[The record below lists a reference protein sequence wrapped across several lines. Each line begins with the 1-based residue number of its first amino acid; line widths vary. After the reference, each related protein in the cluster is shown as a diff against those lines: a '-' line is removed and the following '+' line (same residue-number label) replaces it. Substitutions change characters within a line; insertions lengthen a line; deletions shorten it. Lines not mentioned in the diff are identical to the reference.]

1 MRKYAIRLIRI
12 LIDFN
17 ENIEYIIQ
25 LGIKLCIDGKEWK
38 DREGGLIIMKL
49 ICENKRDFLLGKKNY
64 CKKVIESLVYGYKNC
79 SELIQKHSAEIL
91 TNFLKKIPDFSE
103 ISILLP
109 PEIITKIYEL
119 QNQSTT
125 EINTKLEALINKS
138 VNILSNPLNNLYNK
152 EKYEYP
158 NGEERLLNLEKSN
171 NAPPNDIKSL
181 NIHLYKNADGNM
193 FGIFPQEDIEIICQY
208 KELTEEEIKEG
219 KEQKISY
226 SLVVDKFNKIKE
238 IFDEKCKDLDFLRY
252 SSSFF
257 KFLSFFLNQENNP
270 NYTGVNSSS
279 ILLNILEM
287 LDYLVSGISGV
298 NLIASFYSVLPYIV
312 FDLNHSN
319 ILVREAL
326 KKILNKIIMIIPTS
340 QLIPYLINAISKNH
354 DKWILIQECLIYLEY
369 IFTHLNE
376 IYNDIEWS
384 NNYPTY
390 DINIILEILK
400 LWDHPVAKV
409 KYHVKRV
416 VKILANLSGN
426 TEKFLK
432 TLSYYTSE
440 TLQSEILKFFYGQSL
455 SSNIITN
462 AKNINNIK
470 FDVATQRVLSALPQK
485 LSMSLAKEQND
496 ENLEIFA
503 KMKKYDN
510 VNKNKNMKYNG
521 YIIDET
527 LMKNISDKEPPVYI
541 GKKEPLDNY
550 PNYEIDKEEN
560 KDDKKQKGK
569 AVKQILKSRLKRYN
583 DPTEIKKEEIYDKD
597 YIFEVR
603 RKEELSPIK
612 YNKKNSNEL
621 FLIYNEILNQMKNLL
636 NWEKQFKAIDL
647 FRKSLHH
654 HINLIKSNKKYFY
667 DLINALLQL
676 SCSTRSLLA
685 KNALVAL
692 EDLFEARELSY
703 YDILSDIIRIL
714 IKKMND
720 KNKVIKDEAMKAM
733 ICLIMFLNVEK
744 SSNIIVEEYKNV
756 KNHDTICLVIM
767 CFGFYLK
774 YHREKIFNLA
784 NWNRMMVFV
793 QEQYNFKRNVQII
806 RDACMEFFVIIRN
819 YFRNEET
826 FENYMKNY
834 FSLQTMS
841 SLLMFMNIYNP
852 E

>member
-1 MRKYAIRLIRI
+1 
-12 LIDFN
+12 
-17 ENIEYIIQ
+17 
-25 LGIKLCIDGKEWK
+25 
-38 DREGGLIIMKL
+38 MKL

-64 CKKVIESLVYGYKNC
+64 LKKVIEALVYGYKNC
-79 SELIQKHSAEIL
+79 SEIIQKHSAEIL
-91 TNFLKKIPDFSE
+91 TNFLQKIPDFSD
-103 ISILLP
+103 ISIHLS
-109 PEIITKIYEL
+109 PEIISKIYEL

-125 EINTKLEALINKS
+125 EINTKLEKLINKS
-138 VNILSNPLNNLYNK
+138 VNILSNPLNAIYDK

-158 NGEERLLNLEKSN
+158 DGEERLLNLEKSN

-181 NIHLYKNADGNM
+181 NIYLYKNSDGNM
-193 FGIFPQEDIEIICQY
+193 FGIFPQEDINIICSY

-219 KEQKISY
+219 KEQKITY
-226 SLVVDKFNKIKE
+226 SSVVEKFNEIKE
-238 IFDEKCKDLDFLRY
+238 IFDEKCKEQIFLRY

-257 KFLSFFLNQENNP
+257 KFLSFFLNPENIP
-270 NYTGVNSSS
+270 NYTGPNSSS

-287 LDYLVSGISGV
+287 IDFLVSGISGV
-298 NLIASFYSVLPYIV
+298 NLIASFYSVLPSIV
-312 FDLNHSN
+312 YNLNHNN

-326 KKILNKIIMIIPTS
+326 KKILNKIVMIIPTS
-340 QLIPYLINAISKNH
+340 QLIPFLINGISKNH
-354 DKWILIQECLIYLEY
+354 DKWILLQECLIYLEY

-384 NNYPTY
+384 NNHPTY
-390 DINIILEILK
+390 DINIILEIIK

-416 VKILANLSGN
+416 LKILSKLSGN

-440 TLQSEILKFFYGQSL
+440 TLQSEILKLFYGQSL
-455 SSNIITN
+455 SNNIINN
-462 AKNINNIK
+462 ARNIQNIK
-470 FDVATQRVLSALPQK
+470 FDVATQRVISALPPK

-496 ENLEIFA
+496 EELKIFS

-510 VNKNKNMKYNG
+510 INKNKNLKYNG
-521 YIIDET
+521 YLMDET
-527 LMKNISDKEPPVYI
+527 LMKNISDKEPPVFI

-550 PNYEIDKEEN
+550 PNYEIDPEEKKEE
-560 KDDKKQKGK
+560 KKKKGK
-569 AVKQILKSRLKRYN
+569 AEKQIFKSKLKRYN
-583 DPTEIKKEEIYDKD
+583 DPSEIKKEEIYDKD

-603 RKEELSPIK
+603 KKEELSPIK
-612 YNKKNSNEL
+612 YKKKESNQL

-647 FRKSLHH
+647 FRKCLVHH
-654 HINLIKSNKKYFY
+654 KNLLKSSKKYFY
-667 DLINALLQL
+667 DLITALLQL

-692 EDLFEARELSY
+692 EDLFESRELSY
-703 YDILSDIIRIL
+703 YELYNDIIKTL
-714 IKKMND
+714 IKKMQD
-720 KNKVIKDEAMKAM
+720 KNNVIKDEAIKAM

-744 SSNIIVEEYKNV
+744 TSTIIIEEYKTI
-756 KNHDTICLVIM
+756 KNHDTICLIIM

-784 NWNRMMVFV
+784 NWNKMMVFV
-793 QEQYNFKRNVQII
+793 QEQYNFKRNIQSI
-806 RDACMEFFVIIRN
+806 RDACMDFFVIVRN
-819 YFRNEET
+819 YFKDEET
-826 FENYMKNY
+826 FENYMKSY

-841 SLLMFMNIYNP
+841 SLLMFMNIYNQD
-852 E
+852 

>member
-1 MRKYAIRLIRI
+1 
-12 LIDFN
+12 
-17 ENIEYIIQ
+17 
-25 LGIKLCIDGKEWK
+25 
-38 DREGGLIIMKL
+38 MKL

-64 CKKVIESLVYGYKNC
+64 LKKVIEALVYGYKNC
-79 SELIQKHSAEIL
+79 SEIIQKHSAEIL
-91 TNFLKKIPDFSE
+91 TNFLQKIPDFSDV
-103 ISILLP
+103 SFLLS
-109 PEIITKIYEL
+109 PEIISKIYEL

-125 EINTKLEALINKS
+125 EINTKLDKLINKS
-138 VNILSNPLNNLYNK
+138 VNLLSNPLISIYDK

-158 NGEERLLNLEKSN
+158 DGEERLLNLEKSN
-171 NAPPNDIKSL
+171 NAPPTDIKSL
-181 NIHLYKNADGNM
+181 NIYLYKNADGNM
-193 FGIFPQEDIEIICQY
+193 YGIFPEEIINIISSY

-226 SLVVDKFNKIKE
+226 SLVVEKFNQMKE
-238 IFDEKCKDLDFLRY
+238 IFEEKCKEQIFLRY

-257 KFLSFFLNQENNP
+257 KFLSFFLNPENKP
-270 NYTGVNSSS
+270 NYTGPNSSS

-287 LDYLVSGISGV
+287 IDFLVSGISGV
-298 NLIASFYSVLPYIV
+298 NLIASFYSVLPSIV
-312 FDLNHSN
+312 SNLNHSN
-319 ILVREAL
+319 TSIREAL
-326 KKILNKIIMIIPTS
+326 KKILNKIVMIIPTS
-340 QLIPYLINAISKNH
+340 QLIPFLINGISKNH

-384 NNYPTY
+384 NVHPTY

-416 VKILANLSGN
+416 LKILSKLSGN

-440 TLQSEILKFFYGQSL
+440 TLQSEILKLFYGQSL
-455 SSNIITN
+455 SSNIINN
-462 AKNINNIK
+462 ARNIQNMK
-470 FDVATQRVLSALPQK
+470 FDVATQRVISALPQK
-485 LSMSLAKEQND
+485 LSMSLAKEKND
-496 ENLEIFA
+496 EDLIIFD

-510 VNKNKNMKYNG
+510 INKNKNLKYNG
-521 YIIDET
+521 YLIDES
-527 LMKNISDKEPPVYI
+527 LMKNISDKEPPVFI
-541 GKKEPLDNY
+541 GKKEAMDNY
-550 PNYEIDKEEN
+550 PNYEIDPEEKKDEGKKKN
-560 KDDKKQKGK
+560 KIEKK
-569 AVKQILKSRLKRYN
+569 ILRIKLKRYN
-583 DPTEIKKEEIYDKD
+583 DPSEIKKEEIYDKD

-603 RKEELSPIK
+603 KKEELSPIK
-612 YNKKNSNEL
+612 YKKKDGNQL

-647 FRKSLHH
+647 FRKCLVHH
-654 HINLIKSNKKYFY
+654 MNLLKSNKKYFY
-667 DLINALLQL
+667 DLITALLQL
-676 SCSTRSLLA
+676 ACSPRSLLA
-685 KNALVAL
+685 KNALVAF
-692 EDLFEARELSY
+692 EDLFESRELSY
-703 YDILSDIIRIL
+703 YDLYTDIIKTL

-720 KNKVIKDEAMKAM
+720 KNNVIKDEAIKAM

-744 SSNIIVEEYKNV
+744 TSTIIIDEYKMI
-756 KNHDTICLVIM
+756 KNHDTICLIIM

-784 NWNRMMVFV
+784 NWNKMMVFV
-793 QEQYNFKRNVQII
+793 QEQYNFKRNIQSI
-806 RDACMEFFVIIRN
+806 RDACMDFFVIVRN
-819 YFRNEET
+819 YFKNEET

-841 SLLMFMNIYNP
+841 SLLMFMNIYNQ

>member
-1 MRKYAIRLIRI
+1 
-12 LIDFN
+12 
-17 ENIEYIIQ
+17 
-25 LGIKLCIDGKEWK
+25 
-38 DREGGLIIMKL
+38 MKL

-64 CKKVIESLVYGYKNC
+64 LKKVIEALVYGYKNC
-79 SELIQKHSAEIL
+79 SEIIQKHSAEIL
-91 TNFLKKIPDFSE
+91 TNFLQKIPDFSDV
-103 ISILLP
+103 SILLS
-109 PEIITKIYEL
+109 PEIISKIYEL

-125 EINTKLEALINKS
+125 EINTKLDKLINKS
-138 VNILSNPLNNLYNK
+138 VNLLSNPLISIYDK

-158 NGEERLLNLEKSN
+158 DGEERLLNLEKSN
-171 NAPPNDIKSL
+171 NAPPTDIKSL
-181 NIHLYKNADGNM
+181 NIYLYKNADGNM
-193 FGIFPQEDIEIICQY
+193 YGIFPEEIINIISSY

-226 SLVVDKFNKIKE
+226 SLVVEKFNQMKE
-238 IFDEKCKDLDFLRY
+238 IFEEKCKEQIFLRY

-257 KFLSFFLNQENNP
+257 KFLSFFLNPENKP
-270 NYTGVNSSS
+270 NYTGPNSSS

-287 LDYLVSGISGV
+287 IDFLVSGISGV
-298 NLIASFYSVLPYIV
+298 NLIASFYSVLPSIV
-312 FDLNHSN
+312 SNLNHSN
-319 ILVREAL
+319 TSIREAL
-326 KKILNKIIMIIPTS
+326 KKILNKIVMIIPTS
-340 QLIPYLINAISKNH
+340 QLIPFLINGISKNH

-384 NNYPTY
+384 NVHPTY

-416 VKILANLSGN
+416 LKILSKLSGN

-440 TLQSEILKFFYGQSL
+440 TLQSEILKLFYGQSL
-455 SSNIITN
+455 SSNIINN
-462 AKNINNIK
+462 ARNIQNMK
-470 FDVATQRVLSALPQK
+470 FDVATQRVISALPQK
-485 LSMSLAKEQND
+485 LSMSLAKEKND
-496 ENLEIFA
+496 EDLIIFD

-510 VNKNKNMKYNG
+510 INKNKNLKYNG
-521 YIIDET
+521 YLIDES
-527 LMKNISDKEPPVYI
+527 LMKNISDKEPPVFI
-541 GKKEPLDNY
+541 GKKEAMDNY
-550 PNYEIDKEEN
+550 PNYEIDPEEKKDEGKKKN
-560 KDDKKQKGK
+560 KIEKK
-569 AVKQILKSRLKRYN
+569 ILRIKLKRYN
-583 DPTEIKKEEIYDKD
+583 DPSEIKKEEIYDKD

-603 RKEELSPIK
+603 KKEELSPIK
-612 YNKKNSNEL
+612 YKKKDGNQL

-647 FRKSLHH
+647 FRKCLVHH
-654 HINLIKSNKKYFY
+654 MNLLKSNKKYFY
-667 DLINALLQL
+667 DLITALLQL
-676 SCSTRSLLA
+676 ACSPRSLLA
-685 KNALVAL
+685 KNALVAF
-692 EDLFEARELSY
+692 EDLFESRELSY
-703 YDILSDIIRIL
+703 YDLYTDIIKTL

-720 KNKVIKDEAMKAM
+720 KNNVIKDEAIKAM

-744 SSNIIVEEYKNV
+744 TSTIIIDEYKMI
-756 KNHDTICLVIM
+756 KNHDTICLIIM

-784 NWNRMMVFV
+784 NWNKMMVFV
-793 QEQYNFKRNVQII
+793 QEQYNFKRNIQSI
-806 RDACMEFFVIIRN
+806 RDACMDFFVIVRN
-819 YFRNEET
+819 YFKNEET

-841 SLLMFMNIYNP
+841 SLLMFMNIYNQ

>member
-1 MRKYAIRLIRI
+1 
-12 LIDFN
+12 
-17 ENIEYIIQ
+17 
-25 LGIKLCIDGKEWK
+25 
-38 DREGGLIIMKL
+38 MKL

-64 CKKVIESLVYGYKNC
+64 LKKVIEALVYGYKNC
-79 SELIQKHSAEIL
+79 SEIIQKHSAEIL
-91 TNFLKKIPDFSE
+91 TNFLQKIPDFSE
-103 ISILLP
+103 ISIHLS
-109 PEIITKIYEL
+109 PEIISKIYEL

-125 EINTKLEALINKS
+125 EINTKLEKLINKS
-138 VNILSNPLNNLYNK
+138 VNILSNPLNAIYDK

-158 NGEERLLNLEKSN
+158 DGEERLLNLEKSN

-181 NIHLYKNADGNM
+181 NIYLYKNADGNM
-193 FGIFPQEDIEIICQY
+193 FGIFPEEAITIICSY

-219 KEQKISY
+219 KEQKITY
-226 SLVVDKFNKIKE
+226 SLVVEKFNQIKE
-238 IFDEKCKDLDFLRY
+238 IFDEKCKEQIFLRY

-257 KFLSFFLNQENNP
+257 KFLSFFLNPENKP
-270 NYTGVNSSS
+270 NYTGPNSSS

-287 LDYLVSGISGV
+287 IDFLVSGISGV
-298 NLIASFYSVLPYIV
+298 NLIASFYSVLPSIV
-312 FDLNHSN
+312 YNLNHSN

-340 QLIPYLINAISKNH
+340 QLIPFLINGISKNH
-354 DKWILIQECLIYLEY
+354 DKWILLQECLIYLEY

-384 NNYPTY
+384 NDHPTY

-416 VKILANLSGN
+416 LKILSKLSGN

-440 TLQSEILKFFYGQSL
+440 ILQSEILKFFYGQSL
-455 SSNIITN
+455 SNNIIN
-462 AKNINNIK
+462 KAKNIHNMK
-470 FDVATQRVLSALPQK
+470 FDVATQRVISALPQK

-496 ENLEIFA
+496 EELIIFS

-510 VNKNKNMKYNG
+510 LNKNKNLKYNG
-521 YIIDET
+521 YLINES

-550 PNYEIDKEEN
+550 PNYEIDEEEK
-560 KDDKKQKGK
+560 KDDNKKKGK
-569 AVKQILKSRLKRYN
+569 TAKKILKSRLKRYN
-583 DPTEIKKEEIYDKD
+583 DPSEIKKEEIYDKD

-603 RKEELSPIK
+603 KKEELSPIK
-612 YNKKNSNEL
+612 YKKKESNQL

-647 FRKSLHH
+647 FRKCLVHH
-654 HINLIKSNKKYFY
+654 KNLLRSNKKYFY
-667 DLINALLQL
+667 DLITALLQL

-692 EDLFEARELSY
+692 EDLFETRELSY
-703 YDILSDIIRIL
+703 YDLYTDIIKTL
-714 IKKMND
+714 IKKMQD
-720 KNKVIKDEAMKAM
+720 KNNVIKDEAIKAM

-744 SSNIIVEEYKNV
+744 TSTIIIEEYKTI
-756 KNHDTICLVIM
+756 KNHDTICLIIM

-784 NWNRMMVFV
+784 NWNKMMVFV
-793 QEQYNFKRNVQII
+793 QEQYNFKRNIQSI
-806 RDACMEFFVIIRN
+806 RDACLDFYVIVRN
-819 YFRNEET
+819 YFKDEET

-841 SLLMFMNIYNP
+841 SLLMFMNIYNQ
-852 E
+852 